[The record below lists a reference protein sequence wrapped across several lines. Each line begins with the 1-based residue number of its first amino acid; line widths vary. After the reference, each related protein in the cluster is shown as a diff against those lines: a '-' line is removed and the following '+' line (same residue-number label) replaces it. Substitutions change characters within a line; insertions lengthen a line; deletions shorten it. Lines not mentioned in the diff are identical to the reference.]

1 VAPRVEANKKERG
14 METKEGVKTSEF
26 WTAVLSVVLGA
37 LPAALTAMKGN
48 AVVAAIIGAV
58 SLVGPVVYIWG
69 RSILKAEQAKQT
81 DLLPDEWEARMASIL
96 DAVEK
101 LTQSVQETKGN

>member
-1 VAPRVEANKKERG
+1 
-14 METKEGVKTSEF
+14 METTQGVKTSEF
-26 WTAVLSVVLGA
+26 WTAVLSAVLGA
-37 LPAALTAMKGN
+37 MPAVLSAIKGN

-69 RSILKAEQAKQT
+69 RSILKAEQAGQT
-81 DLLPDEWEARMASIL
+81 GLIPDEWEARLAGLL

-101 LTQSVQETKGN
+101 LTQAVQAAK

>member
-1 VAPRVEANKKERG
+1 

-26 WTAVLSVVLGA
+26 WTAILSVVLGA
-37 LPAALTAMKGN
+37 LPAALTALKGS
-48 AVVAAIIGAV
+48 AVVAAILGAV

-69 RSILKAEQAKQT
+69 RSILKAEQARQT
-81 DLLPDEWEARMASIL
+81 DLLPDEWEARLETIL

-101 LTQSVQETKGN
+101 LTQSAQAAKGN